1 MKKKTDQKKQNHRRQ
16 RHERHSPKQR
26 TLARTKTS
34 QPPTGKPPVRSA
46 AKVSS
51 FPLPLMVR
59 TGDGASEIASN
70 RIEEAIPTAS
80 TQALQTHAASTG
92 LDLGLATESATDDK
106 PVLPNAAT
114 PIDAEGNV
122 NGELLAIDSLQS
134 LAPEEREIVR
144 QSDVA
149 FVGVRQTWE
158 GWKQVRAGLVVLRDL
173 AMREAGAN
181 DPKSKLYKDRFHQ
194 LLEERAYR
202 STKMDP
208 STRKALL
215 KCAELAP
222 EIDEWH
228 DRLGDHRHL
237 QLNHPINVLHAFR
250 KAQDP
255 PSPPDQSA
263 RTKHELEIEKVRQ
276 EAAAAVS
283 SRDQRINKLQQQID
297 TLSKPVDISDAA
309 VSDINNVVQY
319 VIATCGGAEVKI
331 RQVVHALTAYLE
343 RRPS

>member
-1 MKKKTDQKKQNHRRQ
+1 M
-16 RHERHSPKQR
+16 
-26 TLARTKTS
+26 
-34 QPPTGKPPVRSA
+34 
-46 AKVSS
+46 
-51 FPLPLMVR
+51 
-59 TGDGASEIASN
+59 
-70 RIEEAIPTAS
+70 
-80 TQALQTHAASTG
+80 
-92 LDLGLATESATDDK
+92 
-106 PVLPNAAT
+106 
-114 PIDAEGNV
+114 
-122 NGELLAIDSLQS
+122 
-134 LAPEEREIVR
+134 
-144 QSDVA
+144 
-149 FVGVRQTWE
+149 
-158 GWKQVRAGLVVLRDL
+158 RAGLVVLRDL

-181 DPKSKLYKDRFHQ
+181 DPKSKLYKNRFHE
-194 LLEERAYR
+194 LLEQRAYR
-202 STKMDP
+202 SAQMHP
-208 STRKALL
+208 SIRKALL

-228 DRLGDHRHL
+228 DRLDERRRL
-237 QLNHPINVLHAFR
+237 RLNHPINVLLAFR

-283 SRDQRINKLQQQID
+283 GRDQRINQLQQQIDTLSKPVDISDAAVSSRDQRINELQQID

>member
-1 MKKKTDQKKQNHRRQ
+1 MKKKTDQKKQNDRRQ
-16 RHERHSPKQR
+16 RHEPHSPKQR
-26 TLARTKTS
+26 VLAGIKISQLAAGGTAVHGAAKASSSPLALVARTPNRASVT
-34 QPPTGKPPVRSA
+34 A
-46 AKVSS
+46 AK
-51 FPLPLMVR
+51 
-59 TGDGASEIASN
+59 G
-70 RIEEAIPTAS
+70 IEEATRTAS
-80 TQALQTHAASTG
+80 AEALHTNAASTG
-92 LDLGLATESATDDK
+92 LDLGLASDSAADDK
-106 PVLPNAAT
+106 AVSPNAAA
-114 PIDAEGNV
+114 PAHAEWEV
-122 NGELLAIDSLQS
+122 NGELLTIDSLQS

-158 GWKQVRAGLVVLRDL
+158 GWKQVRAGLVLLRDL

-181 DPKSKLYKDRFHQ
+181 DPKSKLYKDRFHE
-194 LLEERAYR
+194 LLEQRAYR

-228 DRLGDHRHL
+228 DRLGDHRRL
-237 QLNHPINVLHAFR
+237 RLNHPINVLHAFR

-263 RTKHELEIEKVRQ
+263 QTKHELELEKVRQ
-276 EAAAAVS
+276 ESVAAVA
-283 SRDQRINKLQQQID
+283 SRDERINELQQQID

-331 RQVVHALTAYLE
+331 RQVVRALTAYLE